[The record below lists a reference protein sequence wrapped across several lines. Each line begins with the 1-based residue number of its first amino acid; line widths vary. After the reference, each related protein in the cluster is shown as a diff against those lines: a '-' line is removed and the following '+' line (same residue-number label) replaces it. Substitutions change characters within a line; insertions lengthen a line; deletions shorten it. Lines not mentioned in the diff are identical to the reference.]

1 MDVGMTIRAIGGE
14 EWPQWRSLRLR
25 ALADSPDAF
34 RATLDEEI
42 NQPDEWW
49 AEIIGQTAEHPHG
62 GLWVAEIDGEAV
74 GMLFGRID
82 REGRVLS
89 VGAMW
94 VSPHVRRLGVGG
106 GLLQAAFEWAK
117 GVGAGRAELWVTEG
131 NSIAQSFYTHAGFQP
146 TPEAQPLRQGSH
158 IIVNRLTSGL

>member
-1 MDVGMTIRAIGGE
+1 MTIRAIGGE
-14 EWPQWRSLRLR
+14 EWQLWRSLRLR

-34 RATLDEEI
+34 RATLEEEI

-49 AEIIGQTAEHPHG
+49 AEIIGVTAEHPRG
-62 GLWVAEIDGEAV
+62 GLWTAELDGEAV

-94 VSPHVRRLGVGG
+94 VSPNVRRLGVGD
-106 GLLQAAFEWAK
+106 GLLQAAFEWGREA
-117 GVGAGRAELWVTEG
+117 GVRRAELWVTEG
-131 NSIAQSFYTHAGFQP
+131 NSIAQSFYTHAGFRP
-146 TPEAQPLRQGSH
+146 TPETQPLRKGSPLT
-158 IIVNRLTSGL
+158 VNKLVSDL